1 VGHHC
6 RPQRIRG
13 DPLSTSA
20 SGAISDHTVD
30 FDPFSEDFF
39 NGAFD
44 TYRRLRDTAPVYYNP
59 KWDFWALTRYE
70 DVAPATKDHET
81 FSSARGATL
90 DMVQAH
96 DDAIPL
102 PKVIISMD
110 PPEHQKM
117 RRLVSNVFT
126 PRAIAALEDMV
137 RDKVYERV
145 HALDPS
151 SFDVVADFSA
161 LFPNEVITTM
171 LGVPKQDRDQIR
183 IWLDL
188 LLERH
193 PGQIATTA
201 EGFDASTKTGIY
213 YYGLVRQRRAEPR
226 DDMISR
232 LIETEVERDGQVE
245 KLTDVDIT
253 GFATMLGGAGAE
265 TVTKLVGN
273 AMVAFA
279 DFPDQWQKLQ
289 RDRSK
294 IPAAVEELLR
304 YEAPSQY
311 QVRTTT
317 RDVTLHDRTIPAGS
331 AVLLVT
337 GSATRDE
344 RMFPHPDRVDIDRE
358 RKMGF
363 NLAFG
368 YGVHSCLGAA
378 LARMESRI
386 ALEALLDL
394 LPDYEV
400 ERAGLRRVAMSNV
413 CGWSN
418 VPVRRKG

>member
-1 VGHHC
+1 VN
-6 RPQRIRG
+6 
-13 DPLSTSA
+13 SA
-20 SGAISDHTVD
+20 TPRLTDDSID
-30 FDPFSEDFF
+30 FDPFSMDFF
-39 NGAFD
+39 NGAYD
-44 TYRRLRDTAPVYYNP
+44 TYRRLRDEASVYYNE
-59 KWDFWALTRYE
+59 KWDFWALTRYD

-81 FSSARGATL
+81 FSSAKGATL
-90 DMVQAH
+90 DMVKAH
-96 DDAIPL
+96 DDAIPV

-137 RDKVYERV
+137 REKVYERV
-145 HALDPS
+145 DALNPE

-161 LFPNEVITTM
+161 VFPNEVITTM

-183 IWLDL
+183 QWLDL

-193 PGQIATTA
+193 PGEIATTKRGY
-201 EGFDASTKTGIY
+201 EASVNTGLY
-213 YYGLVRQRRAEPR
+213 YYDLVQQRRAKPE

-232 LIETEVERDGQVE
+232 LIETEIERDGVVE

-279 DFPDQWQKLQ
+279 DFPDQWRRLLE
-289 RDRSK
+289 DRSK
-294 IPAAVEELLR
+294 VPAAVEELLR

-317 RDVTLHDRTIPAGS
+317 RDVTYYGTTIPEDS

-344 RMFPHPDRVDIDRE
+344 RMFDDPDRLDIDRE

-368 YGVHSCLGAA
+368 YGIHSCLGAA

-386 ALEALLDL
+386 ALEALLNFI
-394 LPDYEV
+394 PDYEV
-400 ERAGLRRVAMSNV
+400 DRGGLRRVAMSNV
-413 CGWSN
+413 CGWAN
-418 VPVRRKG
+418 VPLRKVF

>member
-1 VGHHC
+1 MNAA
-6 RPQRIRG
+6 
-13 DPLSTSA
+13 SA
-20 SGAISDHTVD
+20 EVD
-30 FDPFSEDFF
+30 NVPAEFDPFSQDFF
-39 NGAFD
+39 DGAYD
-44 TYRRLRDTAPVYYNP
+44 TYRRLRNEAPVYYSAR
-59 KWDFWALTRYE
+59 WDFWALTRYD
-70 DVAPATKDHET
+70 DVASATKDHET
-81 FSSARGATL
+81 FSSAKGATL
-90 DMVQAH
+90 DIVKAH
-96 DDAIPL
+96 DDAIPV

-137 RDKVYERV
+137 REKVYERIE
-145 HALDPS
+145 ALNPEG
-151 SFDVVADFSA
+151 FDVVADFSA

-171 LGVPKQDRDQIR
+171 LGVPKEDRDQIR
-183 IWLDL
+183 RWLDL
-188 LLERH
+188 LLERR
-193 PGQIATTA
+193 PGEIAVPK
-201 EGFDASTKTGIY
+201 EGYEASMDTGLY
-213 YYGLVRQRRAEPR
+213 YYDLVQQRRAVPQ

-232 LIETEVERDGQVE
+232 LIETEIERDGVVE

-279 DFPDQWQKLQ
+279 EFPDQWRKL
-289 RDRSK
+289 REDRSK

-311 QVRTTT
+311 QVRTAT
-317 RDVTLHDRTIPAGS
+317 RDVTYYGTTIPEGA

-337 GSATRDE
+337 GAALRDE
-344 RMFPHPDRVDIDRE
+344 RMFDEPDRLDIDRE

-363 NLAFG
+363 NLALG
-368 YGVHSCLGAA
+368 YGIHSCLGAA

-386 ALEALLDL
+386 ALNALLDL
-394 LPDYEV
+394 IPEYEV
-400 ERAGLRRVAMSNV
+400 DRDGLRRVAMSNV
-413 CGWSN
+413 CGYAN
-418 VPVRRKG
+418 VPVRSLHR

>member
-1 VGHHC
+1 MN
-6 RPQRIRG
+6 
-13 DPLSTSA
+13 SA
-20 SGAISDHTVD
+20 APEISDGSIE
-30 FDPFSEDFF
+30 FDPFSADFF
-39 NGAFD
+39 NGAYD
-44 TYRRLRDTAPVYYNP
+44 TYRHLRDEAPIYYSR
-59 KWDFWALTRYE
+59 KWDFWALTRYD

-81 FSSARGATL
+81 FSSAKGATL
-90 DMVQAH
+90 DMVKAH
-96 DDAIPL
+96 DDAIPV

-137 RDKVYERV
+137 REKVYERLE
-145 HALDPS
+145 ALNPE

-183 IWLDL
+183 RWLDL

-193 PGQIATTA
+193 PGEIATTKRGY
-201 EGFDASTKTGIY
+201 EASMNTGLY
-213 YYGLVRQRRAEPR
+213 YYDLVQQRRAKPE

-232 LIETEVERDGQVE
+232 LIETEVERDGVVE

-279 DFPDQWQKLQ
+279 DFPDQWHTL
-289 RDRSK
+289 REDRSK

-311 QVRTTT
+311 QVRTAT
-317 RDVTLHDRTIPAGS
+317 RDVTYYGTTIPAGA

-344 RMFPHPDRVDIDRE
+344 RMFDDPDRLDIDRE

-368 YGVHSCLGAA
+368 YGIHSCLGAA

-386 ALEALLDL
+386 ALEALLDFI
-394 LPDYEV
+394 PEYEV
-400 ERAGLRRVAMSNV
+400 DRGGLRRVAMSNV

-418 VPVRRKG
+418 VPVTSRR

>member
-1 VGHHC
+1 MN
-6 RPQRIRG
+6 
-13 DPLSTSA
+13 SA
-20 SGAISDHTVD
+20 KCGISDAAID
-30 FDPFSEDFF
+30 FDPFSMDFF
-39 NGAFD
+39 NGAYD
-44 TYRRLRDTAPVYYNP
+44 TYRRLRDEAPLYYNA

-70 DVAPATKDHET
+70 DVASATKDHET
-81 FSSARGATL
+81 FSSAKGATL
-90 DMVQAH
+90 DMVKAH
-96 DDAIPL
+96 DDAIPV
-102 PKVIISMD
+102 PNVIISMD

-137 RDKVYERV
+137 RDKVYERID
-145 HALDPS
+145 ALNPE

-183 IWLDL
+183 VWLDL

-193 PGQIATTA
+193 PGEIATTKR
-201 EGFDASTKTGIY
+201 GYQASVNTGLY
-213 YYGLVRQRRAEPR
+213 YYDLVQQRRAHPE

-232 LIETEVERDGQVE
+232 LIETEIERDGVVE

-279 DFPDQWQKLQ
+279 DFPDQWRKL
-289 RDRSK
+289 RDDRSK

-311 QVRTTT
+311 QVRTAT
-317 RDVTLHDRTIPAGS
+317 RDVTYYGTTIPAGG

-344 RMFPHPDRVDIDRE
+344 RIFDDPDRLDIDRE

-368 YGVHSCLGAA
+368 YGIHSCLGAA

-386 ALEALLDL
+386 ALAALLDL
-394 LPDYEV
+394 LPEYEV
-400 ERAGLRRVAMSNV
+400 ERDKLQRVAMANV

-418 VPVRRKG
+418 VPVRRVAEA

>member
-1 VGHHC
+1 M
-6 RPQRIRG
+6 
-13 DPLSTSA
+13 SS
-20 SGAISDHTVD
+20 AISIE
-30 FDPFSEDFF
+30 FDPFSTEFF
-39 NGAFD
+39 NGAYD
-44 TYRRLRDTAPVYYNP
+44 TYRRLRDEAPIYYNA
-59 KWDFWALTRYE
+59 KWDFWALTRYD
-70 DVAPATKDHET
+70 DVAPATKDHDT
-81 FSSARGATL
+81 FSSAKGATL
-90 DMVQAH
+90 DMVKAH
-96 DDAIPL
+96 DDAIPV

-126 PRAIAALEDMV
+126 PRAIAALEEMV
-137 RDKVYERV
+137 RDKVYERIE
-145 HALDPS
+145 ALNPA

-183 IWLDL
+183 LWLDL

-193 PGQIATTA
+193 PGEIATTKP
-201 EGFDASTKTGIY
+201 GYQASVKTGLY
-213 YYGLVRQRRAEPR
+213 YYDLVQRRRARPE

-232 LIETEVERDGQVE
+232 LIETEIDRDGVVE

-273 AMVAFA
+273 AVVAFA
-279 DFPDQWQKLQ
+279 DFPDQWRKL
-289 RDRSK
+289 RDDRSK

-311 QVRTTT
+311 QVRTAT
-317 RDVTLHDRTIPAGS
+317 RDVTYHGTTIPAGS

-344 RMFPHPDRVDIDRE
+344 RMFVEPDRLDIDRD

-368 YGVHSCLGAA
+368 YGIHSCLGAA

-386 ALEALLDL
+386 ALDALLDL
-394 LPDYEV
+394 LPEYEV
-400 ERAGLRRVAMSNV
+400 DRGGLQRVAMANV

-418 VPVRRKG
+418 VPVRRVG

>member
-1 VGHHC
+1 VNAT
-6 RPQRIRG
+6 
-13 DPLSTSA
+13 TSEV
-20 SGAISDHTVD
+20 SGSPIE
-30 FDPFSEDFF
+30 FDPFSQDFF
-39 NGAFD
+39 DGAYD
-44 TYRRLRDTAPVYYNP
+44 TYRRLRDEAPVYYNA
-59 KWDFWALTRYE
+59 KWDFWALTRYN
-70 DVAPATKDHET
+70 DVAPGTKDHET
-81 FSSARGATL
+81 YSSAKGATL
-90 DMVQAH
+90 DMVKAH
-96 DDAIPL
+96 DDAIPV

-110 PPEHQKM
+110 PPEHEKM
-117 RRLVSNVFT
+117 RKLVSKVFT

-137 RDKVYERV
+137 REKVYDCID
-145 HALDPS
+145 ALDS
-151 SFDVVADFSA
+151 SEFDVVADFSA

-171 LGVPKQDRDQIR
+171 LGVPKEDREQIR
-183 IWLDL
+183 LWLDL
-188 LLERH
+188 LLERR
-193 PGQIATTA
+193 PGEIATTKA
-201 EGFDASTKTGIY
+201 GYEASMNTGLY
-213 YYGLVRQRRAEPR
+213 YYDLVQKRRARRE

-232 LIETEVERDGQVE
+232 LIDTEIERDGVIE
-245 KLTDVDIT
+245 KLSDVDIT

-279 DFPDQWQKLQ
+279 DFPDQWQKL
-289 RDRSK
+289 REDRSK

-311 QVRTTT
+311 QIRTAT
-317 RDVTLHDRTIPAGS
+317 RDVAYYGTTIPKGA

-344 RMFPHPDRVDIDRE
+344 RMFDDPDRLDIDRE
-358 RKMGF
+358 RRMGF
-363 NLAFG
+363 NLALG

-394 LPDYEV
+394 IPEYEV
-400 ERAGLRRVAMSNV
+400 DRGGLRRVAMANV

-418 VPVRRKG
+418 VPVRKV

>member
-1 VGHHC
+1 V
-6 RPQRIRG
+6 
-13 DPLSTSA
+13 SA
-20 SGAISDHTVD
+20 TGELDSRSVD

-39 NGAFD
+39 NGAYE
-44 TYRRLRDTAPVYYNP
+44 TYRRLRDEAPIYYNA
-59 KWDFWALTRYE
+59 KWDFWALSRYD
-70 DVAPATKDHET
+70 DVATANKDHET
-81 FSSARGATL
+81 FSSAKGATL
-90 DMVQAH
+90 DMVKAH
-96 DDAIPL
+96 RDAIDV

-117 RRLVSNVFT
+117 RRLVSSVFT

-137 RDKVYERV
+137 RDKVYERIN
-145 HALDPS
+145 ALNPD

-183 IWLDL
+183 HWLDL
-188 LLERH
+188 LLERR
-193 PGQIATTA
+193 PGEIATTRSGY
-201 EGFDASTKTGIY
+201 EASVKTGLY
-213 YYGLVRQRRAEPR
+213 YYDLVQQRRAHPE

-232 LIETEVERDGQVE
+232 LIETEVERDGLVD

-265 TVTKLVGN
+265 TVTKLIGN

-279 DFPDQWQKLQ
+279 DFPEQWRMLHA
-289 RDRSK
+289 DRSK
-294 IPAAVEELLR
+294 IPAAIEELLR
-304 YEAPSQY
+304 YEPPSQY
-311 QVRTTT
+311 QVRTATKE
-317 RDVTLHDRTIPAGS
+317 VTYYETTIPAGS

-337 GSATRDE
+337 GAATRDE
-344 RMFPHPDRVDIDRE
+344 RMFTDPDRLNIDRE

-386 ALEALLDL
+386 ALDALLDL
-394 LPDYEV
+394 LPEYEV
-400 ERAGLRRVAMSNV
+400 DREGLRRVAMSNV
-413 CGWSN
+413 SGWSN
-418 VPVRRKG
+418 VPVHRVC

>member
-1 VGHHC
+1 M
-6 RPQRIRG
+6 
-13 DPLSTSA
+13 
-20 SGAISDHTVD
+20 
-30 FDPFSEDFF
+30 DFF
-39 NGAFD
+39 NGAYD
-44 TYRRLRDTAPVYYNP
+44 TYRRLRDEAPVYYNEQ
-59 KWDFWALTRYE
+59 WDFWALTRYD

-81 FSSARGATL
+81 FSSAKGATL
-90 DMVQAH
+90 DMVKAH
-96 DDAIPL
+96 DDAIPV

-137 RDKVYERV
+137 REKVYERLD
-145 HALDPS
+145 ALNPE

-183 IWLDL
+183 QWLDL

-193 PGQIATTA
+193 PGEIATTKRGY
-201 EGFDASTKTGIY
+201 EASVNTGLY
-213 YYGLVRQRRAEPR
+213 YYDLVQQRRAKPE

-232 LIETEVERDGQVE
+232 LIETEIERDGVVE

-279 DFPDQWQKLQ
+279 DFPDQWRKL
-289 RDRSK
+289 REDRSK
-294 IPAAVEELLR
+294 VTAAVEELLR

-311 QVRTTT
+311 QVRTAT
-317 RDVTLHDRTIPAGS
+317 RDVTYYGTTIPVDS

-344 RMFPHPDRVDIDRE
+344 RMFDDPDRLDIDRE

-368 YGVHSCLGAA
+368 YGIHSCLGAA

-386 ALEALLDL
+386 ALEALLNFI
-394 LPDYEV
+394 PDYEV
-400 ERAGLRRVAMSNV
+400 DRGGLRRLAMSNV
-413 CGWSN
+413 CGWAN
-418 VPVRRKG
+418 VPVRKAV

>member
-1 VGHHC
+1 MN
-6 RPQRIRG
+6 
-13 DPLSTSA
+13 SA
-20 SGAISDHTVD
+20 TPRLTDDSID
-30 FDPFSEDFF
+30 FDPFSMDFF
-39 NGAFD
+39 NGAYD
-44 TYRRLRDTAPVYYNP
+44 TYRRLRDEAPVYYNE
-59 KWDFWALTRYE
+59 KWDFWALTRYD

-81 FSSARGATL
+81 FSSAKGATL
-90 DMVQAH
+90 DMVKAH
-96 DDAIPL
+96 DDAIPV

-137 RDKVYERV
+137 REKVYERV
-145 HALDPS
+145 DALNPE

-161 LFPNEVITTM
+161 VFPNEVITTM

-183 IWLDL
+183 QWLDL

-193 PGQIATTA
+193 PGEIATTKRGY
-201 EGFDASTKTGIY
+201 EASVNTGLY
-213 YYGLVRQRRAEPR
+213 YYDLVQQRRAKPE

-232 LIETEVERDGQVE
+232 LIETEIERDGVVE

-279 DFPDQWQKLQ
+279 DFPDQWRRLLE
-289 RDRSK
+289 DRSK
-294 IPAAVEELLR
+294 VPAAVEELLR

-317 RDVTLHDRTIPAGS
+317 RDVTYYGATIPVDS

-344 RMFPHPDRVDIDRE
+344 RMFDDPDRLDIDRE

-368 YGVHSCLGAA
+368 YGIHSCLGAA

-386 ALEALLDL
+386 ALEALLNFI
-394 LPDYEV
+394 PDYEV
-400 ERAGLRRVAMSNV
+400 DRGGLRRVAMSNV
-413 CGWSN
+413 CGWAN
-418 VPVRRKG
+418 VPLRKVF

>member
-1 VGHHC
+1 VN
-6 RPQRIRG
+6 
-13 DPLSTSA
+13 SA
-20 SGAISDHTVD
+20 TPRLTDDSID
-30 FDPFSEDFF
+30 FDPFSMDFF
-39 NGAFD
+39 NGAYD
-44 TYRRLRDTAPVYYNP
+44 TYRRLRDEAPVYYNE
-59 KWDFWALTRYE
+59 KWDFWALTRYD

-81 FSSARGATL
+81 FSSAKGATL
-90 DMVQAH
+90 DMVKAH
-96 DDAIPL
+96 DDAIPV

-137 RDKVYERV
+137 REKVYERV
-145 HALDPS
+145 DALNPE

-161 LFPNEVITTM
+161 VFPNEVITTM

-183 IWLDL
+183 QWLDL

-193 PGQIATTA
+193 PGEIATTKRGY
-201 EGFDASTKTGIY
+201 EASVNTGLY
-213 YYGLVRQRRAEPR
+213 YYDLVQQRRAKPE

-232 LIETEVERDGQVE
+232 LIETEIERDGVVE

-253 GFATMLGGAGAE
+253 GFATLLGGAGAE

-279 DFPDQWQKLQ
+279 DFPDQWRRLLE
-289 RDRSK
+289 DRSK
-294 IPAAVEELLR
+294 VPAAVEELLR

-317 RDVTLHDRTIPAGS
+317 RDVTYYGATIPVDS

-344 RMFPHPDRVDIDRE
+344 RMFDDPDRLDIDRE

-368 YGVHSCLGAA
+368 YGIHSCLGAA

-386 ALEALLDL
+386 ALEALLNFI
-394 LPDYEV
+394 PDYEV
-400 ERAGLRRVAMSNV
+400 DRGGLRRVAMSNV
-413 CGWSN
+413 CGWAN
-418 VPVRRKG
+418 VPLRKVF

>member
-1 VGHHC
+1 V
-6 RPQRIRG
+6 
-13 DPLSTSA
+13 SATTSEIA
-20 SGAISDHTVD
+20 DGAID

-39 NGAFD
+39 NGAYN
-44 TYRRLRDTAPVYYNP
+44 TYRRLRDEAPIYYNA
-59 KWDFWALTRYE
+59 KWDFWALTRYD

-81 FSSARGATL
+81 YSSAKGATL

-96 DDAIPL
+96 DDAIPV

-117 RRLVSNVFT
+117 RKLVSKVFT
-126 PRAIAALEDMV
+126 PRAIAALERMV
-137 RDKVYERV
+137 HEKVYECLES
-145 HALDPS
+145 LDPG

-161 LFPNEVITTM
+161 LFPNEIITTM
-171 LGVPKQDRDQIR
+171 LGVPKEDRDQIR
-183 IWLDL
+183 LWLDL
-188 LLERH
+188 LIERH
-193 PGQIATTA
+193 PGEIATTK
-201 EGFDASTKTGIY
+201 EGYEAATKTGLY
-213 YYGLVRQRRAEPR
+213 YYDLVQQRRARPE

-232 LIETEVERDGQVE
+232 LIETEIERDGVVE

-279 DFPDQWQKLQ
+279 DCPDQWQKL
-289 RDRSK
+289 RDDRSK
-294 IPAAVEELLR
+294 VPAAVEELLR

-311 QVRTTT
+311 QVRTAT
-317 RDVTLHDRTIPAGS
+317 RDVTYDGTTIPEGS

-344 RMFPHPDRVDIDRE
+344 RVFEEPDRLNIDRE

-368 YGVHSCLGAA
+368 YGIHSCLGAA
-378 LARMESRI
+378 LSRMESRI
-386 ALEALLDL
+386 ALEALLDFI
-394 LPDYEV
+394 PEYEV
-400 ERAGLRRVAMSNV
+400 DRSGLRRVAMSNV

-418 VPVRRKG
+418 VPVSSRR

>member
-1 VGHHC
+1 V
-6 RPQRIRG
+6 
-13 DPLSTSA
+13 SA
-20 SGAISDHTVD
+20 TGELDSRSVD

-39 NGAFD
+39 NGAYE
-44 TYRRLRDTAPVYYNP
+44 TYRRLRDEAPIYYNA
-59 KWDFWALTRYE
+59 KWDFWALSRYD
-70 DVAPATKDHET
+70 DVATANKDHET
-81 FSSARGATL
+81 FSSAKGATL
-90 DMVQAH
+90 DMVKAH
-96 DDAIPL
+96 RDAIDV

-117 RRLVSNVFT
+117 RRLVSSVFT

-137 RDKVYERV
+137 RDKVYERIN
-145 HALDPS
+145 ALNPD

-183 IWLDL
+183 HWLDL

-193 PGQIATTA
+193 PGEIATTRSGY
-201 EGFDASTKTGIY
+201 EASVKTGLY
-213 YYGLVRQRRAEPR
+213 YYDLVQQRRAQPE

-232 LIETEVERDGQVE
+232 LIETEVERDGLVD

-265 TVTKLVGN
+265 TVTKLIGN

-279 DFPDQWQKLQ
+279 DFPEQWRMLHA
-289 RDRSK
+289 DRSK
-294 IPAAVEELLR
+294 IPAAIEELLR
-304 YEAPSQY
+304 YEPPSQY
-311 QVRTTT
+311 QVRTAT
-317 RDVTLHDRTIPAGS
+317 REVTYYGTAIPAGS

-337 GSATRDE
+337 GAATRDE
-344 RMFPHPDRVDIDRE
+344 RMFTDPDRLNIDRD

-386 ALEALLDL
+386 ALDALLDL
-394 LPDYEV
+394 LPEYEV
-400 ERAGLRRVAMSNV
+400 DREGLRRVAMSNV
-413 CGWSN
+413 SGWSN
-418 VPVRRKG
+418 VPVRRVR

>member
-1 VGHHC
+1 MSATPHHVAG
-6 RPQRIRG
+6 RP
-13 DPLSTSA
+13 
-20 SGAISDHTVD
+20 VE
-30 FDPFSEDFF
+30 FDPFSQDFF
-39 NGAFD
+39 DGAYD
-44 TYRRLRDTAPVYYNP
+44 TYRRLRNEAPIYYSS
-59 KWDFWALTRYE
+59 KWDFWALTRYD
-70 DVAPATKDHET
+70 DVAPATKDYET

-90 DMVQAH
+90 DMVKAH
-96 DDAIPL
+96 DDAIPV

-126 PRAIAALEDMV
+126 PRAIAALEHMV
-137 RDKVYERV
+137 REKVYERIDAV
-145 HALDPS
+145 NPEQ
-151 SFDVVADFSA
+151 FDVVADFSA

-171 LGVPKQDRDQIR
+171 LGVPKADRDQIR
-183 IWLDL
+183 RWLDL
-188 LLERH
+188 LLERR
-193 PGQIATTA
+193 PGEIAVPRDGY
-201 EGFDASTKTGIY
+201 EASVNTGLY
-213 YYGLVRQRRAEPR
+213 YYDLVRQRRAAPQ

-232 LIETEVERDGQVE
+232 LIETEIERDGVVE
-245 KLTDVDIT
+245 KLSDVDIT

-279 DFPDQWQKLQ
+279 DFPDQWRKL
-289 RDRSK
+289 RDDRSK

-311 QVRTTT
+311 QIRTAT
-317 RDVTLHDRTIPAGS
+317 RDVTYYGTTIPKDA

-337 GSATRDE
+337 GSALRDE
-344 RMFPHPDRVDIDRE
+344 RMFDDPDRLDIDRD
-358 RKMGF
+358 RRMGF

-386 ALEALLDL
+386 ALDALLDL
-394 LPDYEV
+394 IPEYEV
-400 ERAGLRRVAMSNV
+400 DRDGLRRVAMSNV
-413 CGWSN
+413 CGYSN
-418 VPVRRKG
+418 VPVRRTG

>member
-1 VGHHC
+1 MNETPSLA
-6 RPQRIRG
+6 RDSIE
-13 DPLSTSA
+13 
-20 SGAISDHTVD
+20 
-30 FDPFSEDFF
+30 FDPFSMDFF
-39 NGAFD
+39 NGAYD
-44 TYRRLRDTAPVYYNP
+44 TYRRLRDEAPLYYNE
-59 KWDFWALTRYE
+59 KWDFWALTRYD

-81 FSSARGATL
+81 FSSANGATL
-90 DMVQAH
+90 DMVKAH
-96 DDAIPL
+96 DDAIPV

-126 PRAIAALEDMV
+126 PRASAALEDMV
-137 RDKVYERV
+137 REKVYERLD
-145 HALDPS
+145 ALNPE

-183 IWLDL
+183 RWLDL

-193 PGQIATTA
+193 PGDIATTKKGY
-201 EGFDASTKTGIY
+201 EASVNTGLY
-213 YYGLVRQRRAEPR
+213 YYDLVQQRRAKPEG
-226 DDMISR
+226 DMISR
-232 LIETEVERDGQVE
+232 LIETEIERDGVVE

-279 DFPDQWQKLQ
+279 DFPDQWRKLVE
-289 RDRSK
+289 DRSK

-304 YEAPSQY
+304 YEPPSQY
-311 QVRTTT
+311 QVRTAT
-317 RDVTLHDRTIPAGS
+317 RDVTYYGTTIPAGS

-344 RMFPHPDRVDIDRE
+344 RMFDDPDRLDIDRE

-386 ALEALLDL
+386 ALEALLDVI
-394 LPDYEV
+394 PAYEID
-400 ERAGLRRVAMSNV
+400 RGGLRRVAMSNV

-418 VPVRRKG
+418 VPLRKVS

>member
-1 VGHHC
+1 M
-6 RPQRIRG
+6 
-13 DPLSTSA
+13 SS
-20 SGAISDHTVD
+20 AISIE
-30 FDPFSEDFF
+30 FDPFSTEFF
-39 NGAFD
+39 NGAYD
-44 TYRRLRDTAPVYYNP
+44 TYRRLRDEAPIYYNA
-59 KWDFWALTRYE
+59 KWDFWALTRYD

-81 FSSARGATL
+81 FSSAKGATL
-90 DMVQAH
+90 DMVKAH
-96 DDAIPL
+96 DDAIPV

-126 PRAIAALEDMV
+126 PRSIAALEDMV
-137 RDKVYERV
+137 RDKVYERIE
-145 HALDPS
+145 ALDLA

-183 IWLDL
+183 LWLDL

-193 PGQIATTA
+193 PGEIATTKR
-201 EGFDASTKTGIY
+201 GYQASVSTGLY
-213 YYGLVRQRRAEPR
+213 YYDLVQQRRAHPE

-232 LIETEVERDGQVE
+232 LIETEIERDGMVE

-279 DFPDQWQKLQ
+279 SFPDQWRKL
-289 RDRSK
+289 RDDRSK

-311 QVRTTT
+311 QVRTAT
-317 RDVTLHDRTIPAGS
+317 RDVIYYGTTIPAGS

-344 RMFPHPDRVDIDRE
+344 RMFNDPDRLDIDRE

-368 YGVHSCLGAA
+368 YGIHSCLGAA

-386 ALEALLDL
+386 ALDALLDL
-394 LPDYEV
+394 LPEYEV
-400 ERAGLRRVAMSNV
+400 DRDGLQRVAMANV

-418 VPVRRKG
+418 VPVRRVG